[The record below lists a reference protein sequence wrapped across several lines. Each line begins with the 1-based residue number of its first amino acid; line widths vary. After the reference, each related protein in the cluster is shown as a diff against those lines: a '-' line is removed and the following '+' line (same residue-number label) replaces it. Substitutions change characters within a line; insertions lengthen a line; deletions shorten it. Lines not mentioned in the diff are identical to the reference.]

1 MSRVNFPIST
11 SQILTLFPHFA
22 HLLFISFKNYFK
34 RTQTLRHFFPV
45 NDLVCI
51 FKKPVWASSEK
62 RRPHSL
68 DILLCN
74 YWSFKTCCCCS
85 SGTKSC
91 ITACN
96 PVDCSPP
103 GSSVHGISQTRILQW
118 VARRGWQQSY
128 GFNGLTLH
136 IEIFHRAMLQGPREK
151 VLNRRFRKKEWQII
165 TIYVAKK

>member
-91 ITACN
+91 ITVCN

-118 VARRGWQQSY
+118 VAIPFSRGSPWPRDRTHVSCIGRWILY
-128 GFNGLTLH
+128 HWAIKKFYFTL
-136 IEIFHRAMLQGPREK
+136 F
-151 VLNRRFRKKEWQII
+151 FF
-165 TIYVAKK
+165 